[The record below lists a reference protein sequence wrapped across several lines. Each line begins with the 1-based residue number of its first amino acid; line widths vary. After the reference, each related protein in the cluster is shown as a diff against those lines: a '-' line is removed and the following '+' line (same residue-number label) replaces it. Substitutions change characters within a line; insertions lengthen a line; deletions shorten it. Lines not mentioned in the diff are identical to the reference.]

1 MKSFINDGIINVPS
15 NGACTGEDYGQ
26 KGISQGD
33 DWGVPSHGTPDPGAS
48 VCQFT
53 AIKGMSGGSNTSPG
67 KPVNFDKS
75 GFSAKL

>member
-15 NGACTGEDYGQ
+15 NGAATGEDYGQ

-33 DWGVPSHGTPDPGAS
+33 DWGVPSHATPDPSAS
-48 VCQFT
+48 VGQFA